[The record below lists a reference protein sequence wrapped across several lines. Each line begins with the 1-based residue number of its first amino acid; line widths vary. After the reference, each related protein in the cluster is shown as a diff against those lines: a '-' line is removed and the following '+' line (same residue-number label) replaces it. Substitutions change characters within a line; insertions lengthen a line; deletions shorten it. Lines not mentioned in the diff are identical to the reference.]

1 MIPEWLTPK
10 LRFTLLGLGVGQI
23 INWGVLYYTLAL
35 IGPHIVRETGWSEGF
50 VYSGFAVATIATG
63 LFGPLSGQMIDRLGG
78 SPVMLTGTFI
88 GATGMALM
96 ALSWQ
101 WPVYLLAWTIM
112 GVGMS
117 ACLYDST
124 FAAIARFAG
133 STTRKSISLVT
144 LIAGFASTVS
154 WPATSALLIHFNWRE
169 VVMFDAVLMV
179 AISMPAIYFGLK
191 NSDSI
196 GLTLKAN
203 PSVAHHQASGLT
215 SPILSEQ
222 NFPAAMMLF
231 AVVLT
236 ALGFVANA
244 LSVHIITLFQSLGID
259 AGSALLAGALIG
271 PAQVGARVLELAFGR
286 KLSAMG
292 LGILPVVLMP
302 IGFIIPLALGTNP
315 AVAVLFGLVY
325 GASNGLAT
333 IARGVVPY
341 ALFGPSGYGRRLG
354 LISAPALIVKAAAP
368 AIFATILAAY
378 GPFIAILFVLGVSLL
393 ATLAMMGLTIL
404 VRRNR

>member
-1 MIPEWLTPK
+1 MIPDWLTPK

-63 LFGPLSGQMIDRLGG
+63 MFSPLSGQMIDRLGG
-78 SPVMLTGTFI
+78 SPVMLAGTLI
-88 GATGMALM
+88 GAIGMALM
-96 ALSWQ
+96 ALSWH
-101 WPVYLLAWTIM
+101 WPVYLLAWAII

-154 WPATSALLIHFNWRE
+154 WPATSALLLHFTWRE
-169 VVMFDAVLMV
+169 VVVFDAVLMV
-179 AISMPAIYFGLK
+179 AVSMPAIYFGLK
-191 NSDSI
+191 KTDSI
-196 GLTLKAN
+196 GLTLTAA
-203 PSVAHHQASGLT
+203 PSTAQDHT
-215 SPILSEQ
+215 SETIRPILNEQ
-222 NFPAAMMLF
+222 NFPAAMILF
-231 AVVLT
+231 AILLT

-244 LSVHIITLFQSLGID
+244 LSVHIITLFQTLGID

-286 KLSAMG
+286 RLSAIG
-292 LGILPVVLMP
+292 LGLLPVVLMP
-302 IGFIIPLALGTNP
+302 IAFIIPLALGSNS

-325 GASNGLAT
+325 GAANGLAT

-341 ALFGPSGYGRRLG
+341 ALFGPNGYGRRLG
-354 LISAPALIVKAAAP
+354 LLSAPALIVKAAAP
-368 AIFATILAAY
+368 ALFATILAAY
-378 GPFIAILFVLGVSLL
+378 GPFTALLFALGVSLL
-393 ATLAMMGLTIL
+393 ATAAMMGLTML
-404 VRRNR
+404 VRRT